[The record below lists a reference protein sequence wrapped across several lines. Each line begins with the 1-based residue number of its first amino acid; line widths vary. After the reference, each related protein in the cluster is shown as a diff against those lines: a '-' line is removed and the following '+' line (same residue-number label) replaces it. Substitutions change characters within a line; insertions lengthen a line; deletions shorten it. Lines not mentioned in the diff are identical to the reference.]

1 MKLSGSLL
9 FAVSVAYNSG
19 YESIG
24 YDKGQQGRLPFVG
37 TKLEPMR
44 GACMDQRESKMLCAT
59 ECEMKNLGRKVVRMA
74 LQGESTW
81 QYQVIGTEKSKDAA
95 TSDYKQIFVLNETG
109 VKQLLLKRLQAENSS
124 SIFWTSLLE

>member
-9 FAVSVAYNSG
+9 FAISVAYNSG

-74 LQGESTW
+74 LQGENTW
-81 QYQVIGTEKSKDAA
+81 QYQIIGTEKMQGCCNK
-95 TSDYKQIFVLNETG
+95 
-109 VKQLLLKRLQAENSS
+109 
-124 SIFWTSLLE
+124 